1 MKRIAVILTLA
12 FSSLAQAAPMRW
24 GDVRDGSLY
33 LQAGRDDTL
42 RVSWVPAW
50 QTDANEERI
59 YLLDGQG
66 QLRDERF
73 IPASEGSGKQDWALP
88 ASAASYRVEVP
99 GYSFRRYRFEHDDK
113 TVALFAPTKVHFS
126 VETAANVELYFKV
139 RGGEQATLA
148 GKYFGGVRA
157 LNAERLGDGKTVEL
171 RLKPYQE
178 YPKFDQ
184 VALPVSDRD
193 QDWRLRLQGRGKAA
207 FWLDGTANLFAQ
219 RPQHLQPLRQDSGRT
234 ELALH
239 PDMLGPTPRLG
250 LALPYLLPPP
260 ASYSALDALKPRAG
274 SFYSAVD
281 IMAADPHYEDAFRR
295 FYLERGGIDTNIT
308 LLAAT
313 GRKADLKANS
323 QSNAGLNAWLA
334 ATVALGSGTHYLS
347 FADEPNY
354 NYPDYATYKH
364 FFDAMYRQVLD
375 YPGAREAGVRIA
387 MPASS
392 RFVNGPF
399 TRRGAQHRGID
410 WARRMLDESAAQID
424 ALAWHEWMIR
434 DLLATRVYRDSVRR
448 AAEVVGLQ
456 ADGRPRKA
464 LLLDQTN
471 ISSGSSVSPYE
482 QETHFA
488 SLWWA
493 SVAINSA
500 QDGLLDVLNW
510 FQAADDPH
518 HLKGMI
524 RLPGPDRFE
533 LKPVGLAQQF
543 IQSHWLD
550 QVLRM
555 DNSAFEVDA
564 LAMARGNE
572 RSVLGVNKGDRL
584 QRISL
589 QGAGTACPS
598 LALFGPDSRQRDAPV
613 QCRDGRIRFE
623 VPGESIF
630 ALMWRA
636 S

>member
-1 MKRIAVILTLA
+1 MKRIVVILILA

-24 GDVRDGSLY
+24 GDIRDASLY
-33 LQAGRDDTL
+33 LQPGRDDTL

-66 QLRDERF
+66 QLRGERF
-73 IPASEGSGKQDWALP
+73 IPASEGRGQQDWALP

-99 GYSFRRYRFEHDDK
+99 GYSFRRYRFEHDDS
-113 TVALFAPTKVHFS
+113 TIALFAPTKVHFS
-126 VETAANVELYFKV
+126 VETASNVELYFKV
-139 RGGEQATLA
+139 RAGEHAILA

-157 LNAERLGDGKTVEL
+157 LNAERLGDGKRVEL
-171 RLKPYQE
+171 GLKPYQD

-184 VALPVSDRD
+184 IALPVSDTD
-193 QDWRLRLQGRGKAA
+193 QDWRLRLKGSGKAA
-207 FWLDGTANLFAQ
+207 FWLDGTANLFGQ
-219 RPQHLQPLRQDSGRT
+219 RPEHLQPLRQDSGRT
-234 ELALH
+234 ELLLH
-239 PDMLGPTPRLG
+239 PQILGPTPRLG
-250 LALPYLLPPP
+250 LGLPYVLPPP
-260 ASYSALDALKPRAG
+260 AAYSALDALKPRAG

-281 IMAADPHYEDAFRR
+281 VMAAAPHFEDAFRR
-295 FYLERGGIDTNIT
+295 FYRERGGIDTNIT
-308 LLAAT
+308 LLAAS
-313 GRKADLKANS
+313 GRKADLKSNS
-323 QSNAGLNAWLA
+323 QSIAGLDAWLA

-354 NYPDYATYKH
+354 NYPDYEAYKQ
-364 FFDAMYRQVLD
+364 FFDAMYRQVRD

-399 TRRGAQHRGID
+399 TRRGAEHRGIY
-410 WARRMLDESAAQID
+410 WARRMLDESASKID

-456 ADGRPRKA
+456 PNGRPRKA

-500 QDGLLDVLNW
+500 QDGLLDVLDW
-510 FQAADDPH
+510 FPAADDPH

-524 RLPGPDRFE
+524 RLPAPDRFE

-543 IQSHWLD
+543 MQLHWLD
-550 QVLRM
+550 QVVRL

-564 LAMARGNE
+564 LAMARHNE
-572 RSVLGVNKGDRL
+572 RSLLGVNKGDRL
-584 QRISL
+584 QRINL
-589 QGAGTACPS
+589 QGVGAACPS
-598 LALFGPDSRQRDAPV
+598 LSLFGPESRAREAPV
-613 QCRDGRIRFE
+613 DCRGARVRFE
-623 VPGESIF
+623 VPAESIF
-630 ALMWRA
+630 ALTWKA
-636 S
+636 P

>member
-1 MKRIAVILTLA
+1 MH
-12 FSSLAQAAPMRW
+12 FSAE
-24 GDVRDGSLY
+24 
-33 LQAGRDDTL
+33 T
-42 RVSWVPAW
+42 
-50 QTDANEERI
+50 
-59 YLLDGQG
+59 
-66 QLRDERF
+66 
-73 IPASEGSGKQDWALP
+73 ASN
-88 ASAASYRVEVP
+88 VEV
-99 GYSFRRYRFEHDDK
+99 
-113 TVALFAPTKVHFS
+113 
-126 VETAANVELYFKV
+126 YFKV
-139 RGGEQATLA
+139 RAGEQAILA
-148 GKYFGGVRA
+148 GKYFGGVSGLRA
-157 LNAERLGDGKTVEL
+157 VRLGDGNNVEL
-171 RLKPYQE
+171 KLKPYQD

-184 VALPVSDRD
+184 IALPVSDRD
-193 QDWRLRLQGRGKAA
+193 QDWRLRLQGSGKAA

-219 RPQHLQPLRQDSGRT
+219 RPQHLQPLRQNSGRT
-234 ELALH
+234 ELNLH
-239 PDMLGPTPRLG
+239 PEVLGPTPRLG
-250 LALPYLLPPP
+250 VALPYLLPPP
-260 ASYSALDALKPRAG
+260 ASHAALDALKPRAG
-274 SFYSAVD
+274 GFYSAVD
-281 IMAADPHYEDAFRR
+281 IMAANPHYEEAFRR
-295 FYLERGGIDTNIT
+295 FYLERGGIDMDIT
-308 LLAAT
+308 LLA
-313 GRKADLKANS
+313 GSRRKADLKANS
-323 QSNAGLNAWLA
+323 QSAAGLDAWLA
-334 ATVALGSGTHYLS
+334 TTVALGRGTHYLS

-354 NYPDYATYKH
+354 NYPDYETYKH
-364 FFDAMYRQVLD
+364 FFDAMYRQVRD

-399 TRRGAQHRGID
+399 TPEGAQRRGID
-410 WARRMLDESAAQID
+410 WARRMLSESAPQID

-434 DLLATRVYRDSVRR
+434 DLLATRVYRDSVRQ

-456 ADGRPRKA
+456 SDGRPRKA

-500 QDGLLDVLNW
+500 QDGLLDMLNW
-510 FQAADDPH
+510 FQAADDPN

-524 RLPGPDRFE
+524 RMPGPDRFE

-550 QVLRM
+550 QVRRM

-572 RSVLGVNKGDRL
+572 RTVLGVNKGERL

-598 LALFGPDSRQRDAPV
+598 LSLFGPDSRSREAAVD
-613 QCRDGRIRFE
+613 CRDGRIRFD

-630 ALMWRA
+630 ALTWRA